1 MACGR
6 AGGLGAD
13 EALWLSAPRAVGAS
27 MPTPQ
32 AETFRHQAVQVDG
45 GSFQILTGGIII
57 ASLTRVPILCGL
69 RTLSMAA

>member
-13 EALWLSAPRAVGAS
+13 EALWLSAPRAVCVS
-27 MPTPQ
+27 MLAPQ

-45 GSFQILTGGIII
+45 WSFLIRTGGIII
-57 ASLTRVPILCGL
+57 GSLTRVPILCGL
-69 RTLSMAA
+69 RTLSMTA